1 MRKLVLLL
9 LAVIITATGKG
20 QTSDKII
27 IGKIDSVYSGVLNE
41 QRKVWVYVP
50 HMKAGM
56 QQNAGQRY
64 PVVYLLDGDGHFE
77 SVAGMIQ
84 QLSQVNGNTVVP
96 EMIVVGIPNT
106 DRTRDLTPTRIIS
119 DPPMMDTNSSKSTG
133 GGASFATFLEKELI
147 PHIDSL
153 YPTQPFRLLIGH
165 SFGGLTVMNI
175 ITNYTRMFN
184 AYIAIDPSMWYDKE
198 NFLRATHKKLASQ
211 KYTGTRLFVGI
222 ANTMAEGMTVE
233 KMKKDTSAETRH
245 IRSIFALDKFIK
257 ANPQNGLQYASK
269 YYADDDHSSVP
280 LISEY
285 DGLRFIF
292 SWYRLKLSLSDFMSP
307 GTGLVQKMTTHYAV
321 VSKEM
326 GYKVAPP
333 EMMINSLGYEAL
345 SQKQYEKAAAL
356 FEMNI
361 ANHPQSG
368 NTYDSYGDLLLA
380 RKDTAAAITHF
391 KKALAITSNEETR
404 QKLDMLLGKSTFTIT
419 VKDLE
424 KYAGDYTFEAFPLTA
439 TVLLKGDALWVSAP
453 GQGDYELVPLSLH
466 VFSLKGRAGH
476 SIKFE
481 MDGDKPAALVAIQ
494 PNGTFKAPI
503 KK

>member
-1 MRKLVLLL
+1 MYR
-9 LAVIITATGKG
+9 
-20 QTSDKII
+20 
-27 IGKIDSVYSGVLNE
+27 
-41 QRKVWVYVP
+41 R
-50 HMKAGM
+50 
-56 QQNAGQRY
+56 
-64 PVVYLLDGDGHFE
+64 
-77 SVAGMIQ
+77 
-84 QLSQVNGNTVVP
+84 
-96 EMIVVGIPNT
+96 
-106 DRTRDLTPTRIIS
+106 
-119 DPPMMDTNSSKSTG
+119 
-133 GGASFATFLEKELI
+133 GASSPPSWEKELI

-307 GTGLVQKMTTHYAV
+307 VPAWC
-321 VSKEM
+321 
-326 GYKVAPP
+326 
-333 EMMINSLGYEAL
+333 
-345 SQKQYEKAAAL
+345 
-356 FEMNI
+356 
-361 ANHPQSG
+361 
-368 NTYDSYGDLLLA
+368 
-380 RKDTAAAITHF
+380 RK
-391 KKALAITSNEETR
+391 
-404 QKLDMLLGKSTFTIT
+404 
-419 VKDLE
+419 
-424 KYAGDYTFEAFPLTA
+424 
-439 TVLLKGDALWVSAP
+439 
-453 GQGDYELVPLSLH
+453 
-466 VFSLKGRAGH
+466 
-476 SIKFE
+476 
-481 MDGDKPAALVAIQ
+481 
-494 PNGTFKAPI
+494 
-503 KK
+503 